1 MNFLDL
7 RKFLRLTV
15 LVLTYFDS
23 VMGYLNWVN
32 FGVYR
37 GWKIILIRSII
48 IKQHFCDREI
58 RVRGW
63 KRNWISRVMQS
74 ISWKSFNIIKLKTD
88 AWQAEYIF
96 IMIFTYFS
104 YSFLKITILV
114 FGRSDKYA
122 TKTVKI
128 RFQNSKKQFYLTQKH
143 FFALF
148 FRIQWVTWSWISKW
162 ICQVRKT
169 IRYAFTSRDYLFL
182 KGHGPKD
189 LSKAYRVHPCC
200 WSWGVQH

>member
-1 MNFLDL
+1 M
-7 RKFLRLTV
+7 
-15 LVLTYFDS
+15 YFDS
-23 VMGYLNWVN
+23 VTGYLNWVN

-48 IKQHFCDREI
+48 IKQQFYDSEI

-74 ISWKSFNIIKLKTD
+74 ISLKSFNIIKFKTD
-88 AWQAEYIF
+88 AWQAEYIL
-96 IMIFTYFS
+96 IMIFGYFF
-104 YSFLKITILV
+104 YSFGKITILV

-122 TKTVKI
+122 TKTLTI
-128 RFQNSKKQFYLTQKH
+128 RFQNSKA

-148 FRIQWVTWSWISKW
+148 FRIQWVTWSWISKR

-182 KGHGPKD
+182 KGHG
-189 LSKAYRVHPCC
+189 SKIIPPRRFK
-200 WSWGVQH
+200 

>member
-1 MNFLDL
+1 MKTENFSKIPYFLERACKKTLLKSQVSAHKETQYVSKAYAFLKLMNFLDL

-88 AWQAEYIF
+88 AWQAEYIL
-96 IMIFTYFS
+96 IMIFS
-104 YSFLKITILV
+104 
-114 FGRSDKYA
+114 
-122 TKTVKI
+122 
-128 RFQNSKKQFYLTQKH
+128 
-143 FFALF
+143 
-148 FRIQWVTWSWISKW
+148 
-162 ICQVRKT
+162 
-169 IRYAFTSRDYLFL
+169 
-182 KGHGPKD
+182 
-189 LSKAYRVHPCC
+189 
-200 WSWGVQH
+200 